1 MRAKELKRL
10 KRPALSGAER
20 EARRRSGRTPEQ
32 VDKERANSRV
42 GMAAHRAG
50 GLAESRARDV
60 RAGKRKYQ
68 GSSVYSGDALR
79 NSEILEGSF
88 IVECL
93 RQKRDTGKRQ
103 NVLARN
109 ASWPDNPRSAARRAA
124 QDLVLKN
131 KAMYCIRIDLLNPSE
146 K

>member
-79 NSEILEGSF
+79 NSEILEGSVIVDQLLGAHEIF
-88 IVECL
+88 IIQPHVANML
-93 RQKRDTGKRQ
+93 
-103 NVLARN
+103 
-109 ASWPDNPRSAARRAA
+109 
-124 QDLVLKN
+124 
-131 KAMYCIRIDLLNPSE
+131 I
-146 K
+146 